1 MQARRRARRWRWAAL
16 AALLASPLA
25 QAELQFEL
33 QPDGLDGQQIPAAER
48 ALQDMQH
55 VVPAAWQDRFD
66 RPVRVRWSSTL
77 PDQVHGRTRRGAITL
92 RRDLLDDVR
101 AGEPLPRALQAALIH
116 ELAHVLDRAPGG
128 GWSQTAR
135 WRDLS
140 GWQQRPWRL
149 GRTGNH
155 FSTRSPDAYERTSP
169 AEYLA
174 VNAEHF
180 VLDPAYACRRPAL
193 HAWFTAQIGASGH
206 AADCDARLPLVQADD
221 ASGAASLLQV
231 DPARVYAVDY
241 LLAEGNDQLMSRWGH
256 SMLRLVICAPGRP
269 PGPACRMDLSYH
281 RVLSFRAFVGDVQIS
296 SWRGLTGSYPSRLFV
311 LPLNQVINEY
321 TQLELRGLSSVPLR
335 LQPGEIASLL
345 ERVAQVHWSYDGK
358 YLFVSNN
365 CAVETGKLLQE
376 GVPAW
381 ATPGLNRIT
390 PRGLLTRLTREGR
403 ADQTVLQNRAEATR
417 QGYYFA
423 SAQDHYQQLFEVAR
437 RELPLGTPEVTAWLQ
452 RPAAQRAPWLD
463 QGGLRAT
470 AALLLLEQ
478 AARQREELR
487 ARDQLKRTL
496 GTPAHGTDP
505 ARDTL
510 MALLHDTG
518 QLVSPAALLPAGGY
532 GLPLGSE
539 RAAAAASTAAISAR
553 GVPAWQQL
561 QQQLRARL
569 PAAQQQEL
577 VTIEDNLDRL
587 GTRMRTLAR
596 EETATGAA
604 VR

>member
-1 MQARRRARRWRWAAL
+1 MPACRWARRWRWAVL
-16 AALLASPLA
+16 AVLLASPLA
-25 QAELQFEL
+25 QAALQFQL
-33 QPDGLDGQQIPAAER
+33 QPAGLDARQVIAAER
-48 ALQDMQH
+48 ALQDMQRQL
-55 VVPAAWQDRFD
+55 PAPWQARFAQ
-66 RPVRVRWSSTL
+66 PVRVSWSASL
-77 PDQVHGRTRRGAITL
+77 PDHVHGRTRQGAITL
-92 RRDLLDDVR
+92 RRELLDEVR
-101 AGEPLPRALQAALIH
+101 ADQPLPRPLQAALIH
-116 ELAHVLDRAPGG
+116 ELTHVLDRAADG

-149 GRTGNH
+149 GRTANH
-155 FSTRSPDAYERTSP
+155 FSTRSPDAYERASP
-169 AEYLA
+169 AEFLA

-180 VLDPAYACRRPAL
+180 LLDPSYACRRPAL
-193 HAWFTAQIGASGH
+193 NAWFTAQIGASGH
-206 AADCDARLPLVQADD
+206 APHCDARLPLVQAEE
-221 ASGAASLLQV
+221 AAGAASLLQL

-256 SMLRLVICAPGRP
+256 SMLRLVICAPGRT
-269 PGPACRMDLSYH
+269 PGPACRMDLSHH

-296 SWRGLTGSYPSRLFV
+296 SWRGLTGAYPSRLFV

-335 LQPGEIASLL
+335 LQRADIASLL
-345 ERVAQVHWSYDGK
+345 ERVAQVHWSYDGQ

-376 GVPAW
+376 GVPRW
-381 ATPGLNRIT
+381 ASPGLNRLT
-390 PRGLLTRLTREGR
+390 PRGLLARLEREGR
-403 ADQTVLQNRAEATR
+403 ADATVLQDRAEARR

-423 SAQDHYQQLFEVAR
+423 SAQDHYQELFDVVR
-437 RELPLGTPEVTAWLQ
+437 HELPLGSAEVSAWLQ
-452 RPAAQRAPWLD
+452 RPAAQRAPWLA

-487 ARDQLKRTL
+487 ARDVLKRTL
-496 GTPAHGTDP
+496 GTPTQAADA

-510 MALLHDTG
+510 MALLQDTG
-518 QLVSPAALLPAGGY
+518 QLVSPAALVPAGGY

-539 RAAAAASTAAISAR
+539 RDAAAAATATISAR

-577 VTIEDNLDRL
+577 VTIDANLVVL

-596 EETATGAA
+596 ADAATDAA
-604 VR
+604 TR